1 MSTNQSIKNPNVST
15 LGAVNKMTTQ
25 YVSRITQV
33 ELFVLSLLILGC
45 GGGVKLI
52 NLPDSSIALN
62 LSKEQQESIE
72 PKIVLIR
79 DIIEDYEFEKDEVE
93 AEYRLY
99 YTRASLPPMSRYE
112 GGRGRRVRLQWHE
125 LRMKLRSFVA
135 QRRQYA
141 KEISGLIREIK
152 ADLTSGQR
160 VAFEDIELPELRLP
174 EVLRRRTYDDFGMR
188 MRGVPFEF

>member
-1 MSTNQSIKNPNVST
+1 
-15 LGAVNKMTTQ
+15 MTTQ
-25 YVSRITQV
+25 YVSHFRQ
-33 ELFVLSLLILGC
+33 LALLVLSLLLLGC

-52 NLPDSSIALN
+52 NLPQSSIALN

-112 GGRGRRVRLQWHE
+112 GGRGRRVRLEWHE

-141 KEISGLIREIK
+141 KEISGLLREIK
-152 ADLTSGQR
+152 ADLTPDQR

>member
-1 MSTNQSIKNPNVST
+1 
-15 LGAVNKMTTQ
+15 MTTQ

-45 GGGVKLI
+45 GGGIKLT
-52 NLPDSSIALN
+52 NLPQSSIALN
-62 LSKEQQESIE
+62 LSKEQQASIE

-112 GGRGRRVRLQWHE
+112 GGRGRRVRLEWHE

>member
-1 MSTNQSIKNPNVST
+1 MI
-15 LGAVNKMTTQ
+15 TQ

-33 ELFVLSLLILGC
+33 ALFVLSLLILGC
-45 GGGVKLI
+45 GGGIKLT
-52 NLPDSSIALN
+52 NLPQSSVALN

-72 PKIVLIR
+72 PKIALIS

-112 GGRGRRVRLQWHE
+112 GGRNRRVRLEWHE

-152 ADLTSGQR
+152 ADLTPDQR

-174 EVLRRRTYDDFGMR
+174 EILRRRTYDDFGMR

>member
-1 MSTNQSIKNPNVST
+1 
-15 LGAVNKMTTQ
+15 MTTQ

-33 ELFVLSLLILGC
+33 ALFILSLLILGC

-52 NLPDSSIALN
+52 NLPDSSAALN
-62 LSKEQQESIE
+62 LSQKQQGSIE
-72 PKIVLIR
+72 PKIALIR
-79 DIIEDYEFEKDEVE
+79 DIIEDYEFERDEVE

-112 GGRGRRVRLQWHE
+112 GGRNRRIRLEWHE

-135 QRRQYA
+135 QRREYA
-141 KEISGLIREIK
+141 KEISGLIGEIK
-152 ADLTSGQR
+152 ADLTPDQR

-174 EVLRRRTYDDFGMR
+174 EVLRRRAYDDLGMR
-188 MRGVPFEF
+188 MRGVPFQF

>member
-1 MSTNQSIKNPNVST
+1 
-15 LGAVNKMTTQ
+15 MTTQ

-33 ELFVLSLLILGC
+33 ALFILSLLILGC
-45 GGGVKLI
+45 GGGIKLT
-52 NLPDSSIALN
+52 NLPQSSIALN
-62 LSKEQQESIE
+62 LSQKQQASIE

-79 DIIEDYEFEKDEVE
+79 DIIEDYEFERDEVE

-112 GGRGRRVRLQWHE
+112 GGRGRRVRLEWHE

-141 KEISGLIREIK
+141 KEISGLLREIK
-152 ADLTSGQR
+152 ADLTPDQR